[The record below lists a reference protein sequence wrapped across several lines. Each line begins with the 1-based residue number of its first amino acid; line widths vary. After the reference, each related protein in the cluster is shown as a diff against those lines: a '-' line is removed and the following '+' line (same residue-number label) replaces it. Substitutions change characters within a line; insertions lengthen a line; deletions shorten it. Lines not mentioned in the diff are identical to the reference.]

1 MSKCILPW
9 IHLEATSAGEVKP
22 CCIYKHPVQ
31 IHNKDAILEE
41 YSLKEIWNSEY
52 MNSLR
57 EQFRKGEQPLGC
69 ASCWESEAVGKTS
82 KRQVSLQKFCNHI
95 DKIDQAVQ
103 LPVYLDLKLGTVC
116 NLKCRSCSSHS
127 SFKWADDEKKL
138 YGHILNET
146 LKSYWISDESNFWT
160 DIEEILP
167 HVEHFDFTGGEPF
180 LIKKHFDILK
190 KCVDQ
195 GYAKNITVHYNT
207 NGTVDTTQKMF
218 EIWKE
223 FKNVEIM
230 FSADGIEDKF
240 EYLRNPGKWDNF
252 VKIFESTLDKK
263 NIYVNM
269 CYSVSIFNVLYM
281 YEFINWF
288 NKYNLPADR
297 LYFNLIWQPEYL
309 SIKNL
314 SLDTKEKIK
323 NFLNSNQLENK
334 NLNNRVNE
342 VIDFMFTDGKNLE
355 TNFVEITKR
364 LDKIRN
370 ENFNKTFKELFDI
383 LSC

>member
-1 MSKCILPW
+1 
-9 IHLEATSAGEVKP
+9 
-22 CCIYKHPVQ
+22 
-31 IHNKDAILEE
+31 
-41 YSLKEIWNSEY
+41 
-52 MNSLR
+52 MNNLR
-57 EQFRKGEQPLGC
+57 EQFLKGEKPSGC

-82 KRQVSLQKFCNHI
+82 KRLVSLQKFSNHV
-95 DKIDQAVQ
+95 DKFDQDIQ
-103 LPVYLDLKLGTVC
+103 LPIYLDLKLGTVC

-127 SFKWADDEKKL
+127 SFKWANDEKKL
-138 YGHILNET
+138 YGYTLNKT
-146 LKSYWISDESNFWT
+146 LKSYWIDDDSDFWV

-167 HVEHFDFTGGEPF
+167 HIEHFDFTGGEPF

-207 NGTVDTTQKMF
+207 NGTVDTTEKMF
-218 EIWKE
+218 KIWKE

-240 EYLRNPGKWDNF
+240 EYLRNPGKWNNF
-252 VKIFESTLDKK
+252 VKIFESTLDQP
-263 NIYVNM
+263 NIYVNI

-288 NKYNLPADR
+288 NTYNLPEDR

-314 SLDTKEKIK
+314 SFDTKEKIK
-323 NFLNSNQLENK
+323 TFLNNNQFENK

-364 LDKIRN
+364 IDKIRN
-370 ENFNKTFKELFDI
+370 ENFTKTFKELSDI
-383 LSC
+383 LKC